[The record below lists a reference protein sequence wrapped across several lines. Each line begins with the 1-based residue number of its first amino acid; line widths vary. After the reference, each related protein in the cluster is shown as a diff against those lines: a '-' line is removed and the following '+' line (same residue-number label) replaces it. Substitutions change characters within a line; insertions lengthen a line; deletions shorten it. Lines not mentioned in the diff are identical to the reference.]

1 MLLKVQ
7 RHVTPA
13 LACSD
18 GLAGAPAAA
27 HCMLTYSEWRAKT
40 AQREVRQ

>member
-1 MLLKVQ
+1 MLLEVQ
-7 RHVTPA
+7 QRVTPA
-13 LACSD
+13 PACSD
-18 GLAGAPAAA
+18 GLAGAPATA